1 MLNLLFL
8 SFLFK
13 YHWISNYFIFLRLR
27 ATQVKASHL
36 SVLGLVPLSTTST
49 MTNHESLVTPIG
61 REFGY
66 LIYYDTNMKDLK
78 DELKQL
84 FEMKDG
90 VQELVNAAK
99 RNGEV
104 INSDVQSW
112 LTSVNK
118 LIQKVLHFEEEVN
131 MKRRFLY
138 RWNIS
143 KKATKITQD
152 VRHLQK
158 ERTFNNNVAHPAPP
172 PMIWSTFKEGFKDF
186 KSRMTCVNSVI
197 EVLKN
202 EEVRMIG
209 ICGMGGVGKTTMVK
223 EIIKRLAGLKS
234 CLKAQAFGRFNQKL
248 QRQLGFT
255 YDKEDTES
263 GRARR
268 LYGTLMD
275 INDVWTELDFEAIG
289 LPSGLTHKGCK
300 VLLTSR
306 NLEVC
311 NAMGS
316 QEIFTIPVL
325 TPEESW
331 ELFREIIGQPLDYPD
346 LAKRVTNECAGLPI
360 AILTVAKALENK
372 RKYEWD
378 DALKQLQ
385 SSAPGSI
392 SSMNDRVYS
401 SIQWSYDRLES
412 DEAKSCLLLCCLFP
426 EDYDIPIEYL
436 VRYGWGR
443 GYFSNTD
450 SVEEAR
456 NRQLKDHTKMH
467 DIVRDVA
474 IQIASRDPHRF
485 LIRCDAEKKGW
496 PKIYD
501 HYTTISL
508 IPINIDEIPVGLDC
522 PKLELLHLEGECYSE
537 NSMDIMC
544 KGMKKLKVLA
554 LVDVWGI
561 SALPSSLGLLKSLRT
576 LSLNGCNSLQKI
588 PHGLLSSLSSLE
600 ELYMENSFENGNNQQ
615 QKAKIRGWQA
625 LLRFQLLSKRLLLD
639 NPDNNKIPH
648 IHQRGSWRF
657 ITWSTRSTRTGC
669 YAFENKLDIVK

>member
-1 MLNLLFL
+1 STHPSPPSPLVISSKNSRALAIFQSIVVWVHLCEGAKSRKPSTKSKSPSAAASSKRQSDAHRDPSQLRPPDSDELTQTEFNPTPHSLATSLPCSEILIASVGGFQRASQSSSWEQDTDIEMNLLFL

-27 ATQVKASHL
+27 ATQVKAS
-36 SVLGLVPLSTTST
+36 PLTFSRW
-49 MTNHESLVTPIG
+49 ESLVTPIG

-223 EIIKRLAGLKS
+223 EIIKRLAGLKVFDNVVIAVVS
-234 CLKAQAFGRFNQKL
+234 QSPSIRKIQSEIAE
-248 QRQLGFT
+248 QLGFT

-268 LYGTLMD
+268 LYGTLME
-275 INDVWTELDFEAIG
+275 I
-289 LPSGLTHKGCK
+289 
-300 VLLTSR
+300 SR
-306 NLEVC
+306 
-311 NAMGS
+311 S
-316 QEIFTIPVL
+316 
-325 TPEESW
+325 
-331 ELFREIIGQPLDYPD
+331 
-346 LAKRVTNECAGLPI
+346 
-360 AILTVAKALENK
+360 
-372 RKYEWD
+372 
-378 DALKQLQ
+378 
-385 SSAPGSI
+385 
-392 SSMNDRVYS
+392 
-401 SIQWSYDRLES
+401 
-412 DEAKSCLLLCCLFP
+412 
-426 EDYDIPIEYL
+426 
-436 VRYGWGR
+436 
-443 GYFSNTD
+443 
-450 SVEEAR
+450 
-456 NRQLKDHTKMH
+456 
-467 DIVRDVA
+467 
-474 IQIASRDPHRF
+474 
-485 LIRCDAEKKGW
+485 
-496 PKIYD
+496 
-501 HYTTISL
+501 
-508 IPINIDEIPVGLDC
+508 
-522 PKLELLHLEGECYSE
+522 
-537 NSMDIMC
+537 
-544 KGMKKLKVLA
+544 
-554 LVDVWGI
+554 
-561 SALPSSLGLLKSLRT
+561 
-576 LSLNGCNSLQKI
+576 
-588 PHGLLSSLSSLE
+588 
-600 ELYMENSFENGNNQQ
+600 
-615 QKAKIRGWQA
+615 
-625 LLRFQLLSKRLLLD
+625 
-639 NPDNNKIPH
+639 
-648 IHQRGSWRF
+648 
-657 ITWSTRSTRTGC
+657 
-669 YAFENKLDIVK
+669 

>member
-1 MLNLLFL
+1 
-8 SFLFK
+8 
-13 YHWISNYFIFLRLR
+13 
-27 ATQVKASHL
+27 
-36 SVLGLVPLSTTST
+36 
-49 MTNHESLVTPIG
+49 
-61 REFGY
+61 
-66 LIYYDTNMKDLK
+66 
-78 DELKQL
+78 
-84 FEMKDG
+84 
-90 VQELVNAAK
+90 
-99 RNGEV
+99 
-104 INSDVQSW
+104 
-112 LTSVNK
+112 
-118 LIQKVLHFEEEVN
+118 
-131 MKRRFLY
+131 
-138 RWNIS
+138 
-143 KKATKITQD
+143 
-152 VRHLQK
+152 
-158 ERTFNNNVAHPAPP
+158 
-172 PMIWSTFKEGFKDF
+172 MIWSTFKEGFKDF

-223 EIIKRLAGLKS
+223 EIIKRLAGLKVFDNVVMAVVS
-234 CLKAQAFGRFNQKL
+234 QSPSIQKIQL
-248 QRQLGFT
+248 EIAEELGFK
-255 YDKEDTES
+255 YDENTES

-268 LYGTLMD
+268 LYGRLME
-275 INDVWTELDFEAIG
+275 INKILIVLDDVWTELDFEAIG
-289 LPSGLTHKGCK
+289 LPYGPHKGCK

-331 ELFREIIGQPLDYPD
+331 ELFREIIGKPLDYPD

-385 SSAPGSI
+385 SSALGSI
-392 SSMNDRVYS
+392 SSMNDKVYS

-412 DEAKSCLLLCCLFP
+412 DEEKSCLLLCCLFP

-443 GYFSNTD
+443 GYFSNAD

-456 NRQLKDHTKMH
+456 NRVHSLIDKLQRRFLLLDGKSEEHTKMH

-474 IQIASRDPHRF
+474 IQMASRDPHRF
-485 LIRCDAEKKGW
+485 LIRCDAEKTGW

-508 IPINIDEIPVGLDC
+508 IPINIDEIPVGLEC
-522 PKLELLHLEGECYSE
+522 PKLELLHLEGERYSE

-544 KGMKKLKVLA
+544 KGMKELKVLA
-554 LVDVWGI
+554 LVDMGGI
-561 SALPSSLGLLKSLRT
+561 SALPRSLGLLKSLRT
-576 LSLNGCNSLQKI
+576 LSLNGCYDLTDISDAIGRLENLEILSFRKCSRILELPKEIGLLKHLRLLDITDCNRLEKI

-600 ELYMENSFENGNNQQ
+600 ELYMENSFRKWEQS
-615 QKAKIRGWQA
+615 ATE
-625 LLRFQLLSKRLLLD
+625 SEDKRMASLVE
-639 NPDNNKIPH
+639 PGNNKIPH
-648 IHQRGSWRF
+648 IQQNSWRAF
-657 ITWSTRSTRTGC
+657 WRSIKYWLLCIR
-669 YAFENKLDIVK
+669 K